1 MTPQGNA
8 KARPQHAG
16 TPHPKHAAAR
26 HTRRWRLTPRPAIS
40 ALLALVGLSLV
51 MYPSVASW
59 LTQYNQSQ
67 IVTDYSSE
75 VEDADPSAHEQ
86 LIQARRYNDAL
97 NVGALLEPGV
107 TIPTGDGHSANDA
120 LNYFD
125 ILKAN
130 DAGLMAR
137 IQIPA
142 IKLDLPIYHGTSDD
156 TLLQGV
162 GHLEGTS
169 LPIGGASTRT
179 VLTAHRGLANA
190 EMFTR
195 LDEVEIGDRFTV
207 SVFGEVLT
215 YEVHDKRVVQPD
227 EREALRVEEGKDL
240 ATLVTCTPLG
250 INTHRILVT
259 GHRVVPTP
267 IKDIAKAEA
276 RPDIPGFPWW
286 IIVGLGGITLIGL
299 YLWWSGLTPTP
310 STRKKKTTDAMNEE
324 TTAETIPTQAEGAHV
339 AKAADRA
346 VEIPASKESTAIPTT
361 GADTTPPVADTV
373 PPVSDA
379 STHSNESKPCR
390 NDSTPDSGNGE

>member
-8 KARPQHAG
+8 KARPQRTAA
-16 TPHPKHAAAR
+16 PHPKHAAPHKAKG
-26 HTRRWRLTPRPAIS
+26 WRLTPRPAIS

-51 MYPSVASW
+51 LYPSVASW

-67 IVTDYSSE
+67 IVTDYSAE

-86 LIQARRYNDAL
+86 LSQARRYNDAL

-107 TIPTGDGHSANDA
+107 TIPTGDGHSANEA

-179 VLTAHRGLANA
+179 VLTAHRGRANA
-190 EMFTR
+190 ELFTR
-195 LDEVEIGDRFTV
+195 LDEVKIGDRFTV

-267 IKDIAKAEA
+267 IKDIVKAES

-286 IIVGLGGITLIGL
+286 ILAALGGIAVIGL
-299 YLWWSGLTPTP
+299 YLWWSGRTPT
-310 STRKKKTTDAMNEE
+310 RKDGKVDPVNDQNLAGDESHMVMATQVVKTKDRLGATHESEE
-324 TTAETIPTQAEGAHV
+324 SAVP
-339 AKAADRA
+339 AD
-346 VEIPASKESTAIPTT
+346 
-361 GADTTPPVADTV
+361 DT
-373 PPVSDA
+373 
-379 STHSNESKPCR
+379 STHSHESRSDR